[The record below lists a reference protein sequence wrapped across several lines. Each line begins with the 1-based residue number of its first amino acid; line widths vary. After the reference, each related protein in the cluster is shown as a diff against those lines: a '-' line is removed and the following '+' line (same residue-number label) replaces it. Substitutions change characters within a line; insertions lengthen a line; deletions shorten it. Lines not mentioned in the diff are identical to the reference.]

1 MEFLSMLL
9 NPEVTEAAT
18 KAAEKVLRDAPATV
32 NESLQ
37 LMLEG
42 WGSIF
47 IVIIIM
53 ILIIMILNKVFSK
66 AK

>member
-1 MEFLSMLL
+1 MNFLSMLL
-9 NPEVTEAAT
+9 NTEVT
-18 KAAEKVLRDAPATV
+18 KAAEKVIRESPATV
-32 NESLQ
+32 SESLQ

-53 ILIIMILNKVFSK
+53 ILIIMLLNKVFSK